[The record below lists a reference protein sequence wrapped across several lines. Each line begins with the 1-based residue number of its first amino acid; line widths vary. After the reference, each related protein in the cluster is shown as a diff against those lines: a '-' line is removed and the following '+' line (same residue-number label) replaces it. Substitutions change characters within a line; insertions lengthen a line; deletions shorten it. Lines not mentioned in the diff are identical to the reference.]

1 MIKFAPLRC
10 ISTPLLCFRNLFICE
25 LELAFI
31 QVSIPECPI
40 CDMKE
45 PSREHVS
52 RHFSDE
58 LLEIVNQYPD
68 PASCIECHYK
78 ADKAKTLS
86 IHVALVHARLDMFLL
101 DHELV
106 ASKGIASCRSQK
118 NSTLDRPAPSV
129 TSHSPKTKIVSAYFT
144 TAKIIIHYSQKKRL
158 PGPSLNGG

>member
-1 MIKFAPLRC
+1 MESNKVIKFAPLRC

-106 ASKGIASCRSQK
+106 ASKRDSFLSKPNKLNIGPTCPVCDITFTK
-118 NSTLDRPAPSV
+118 NQNRKCLF
-129 TSHSPKTKIVSAYFT
+129 Y
-144 TAKIIIHYSQKKRL
+144 YS
-158 PGPSLNGG
+158 